1 MRYLINLLFKYY
13 FIRTVRGRY
22 INENTPSLGRFSN
35 RELYPIYKTIN
46 QIRKKFLL
54 DNALTHYIAQGNKL
68 MVYCGVLS
76 LAAYR
81 SFRISGLSHQYATS
95 LVSDIIW
102 KLYILGAK
110 ILWLCAGLVTRNPQ
124 KRLNKVLM
132 WLCKFPFNQD
142 PKGYQYEVQV
152 MPNHLA
158 MNFTQCA
165 VHQFMLKSATKE
177 EMDFFNKSWC
187 QFDFALPGYLTDG
200 GFYERNHT
208 LSAGDSICDMKWYAN
223 DDFNKD
229 K

>member
-1 MRYLINLLFKYY
+1 MKSIILFLFKYY
-13 FIRTVRGRY
+13 FFNTIRGRY
-22 INENTPSLGRFSN
+22 LSEDTPSLGRFSN
-35 RELYPIYKTIN
+35 RQISPVFKKINLMRKEILLKNDMALYT
-46 QIRKKFLL
+46 
-54 DNALTHYIAQGNKL
+54 TQGNKL
-68 MVYCGVLS
+68 IVYCGIIS

-81 SFRISGLSHQYATS
+81 SLRAAGLSHQYATS
-95 LVSDIIW
+95 LASDIIW

-110 ILWLCAGLVTRNPQ
+110 ILWICAGLLTRNPQ

-142 PKGYQYEVQV
+142 PKGYQYNVQV

-165 VHQFMLKSATKE
+165 VHQFMLKNTTKE

-187 QFDFALPGYLTDG
+187 QFDFSLPGYLIDG
-200 GFYERNHT
+200 GFYERDHT

-223 DDFNKD
+223 KNSDN
-229 K
+229 